1 MRPLIFAM
9 VLGIGGLGNGWRAA
23 ARLWAVPAAIGE
35 AFAGAAVLLWLGLVL
50 AYARHWLADPRAA
63 LADMQHPAQGMLAS
77 LLPVATLIAS
87 LALRPHLPMTAWIMA
102 LAGLAGVVT
111 FAAWAIGGLWQDGRT
126 AADTTAVFYMPTV
139 GGGLVAALAAGSF
152 GAVETGWLFFG
163 LGLLS
168 FLAMESVVV
177 ARMIQAPLPAD
188 RRATLGVHM
197 APPAVASVALM
208 ALSDDAGL
216 MPFALM
222 LFGYGCFQ
230 ALVLLRLVPWLRQ
243 QAFGPTAWAYT
254 FGISALPLA
263 AIRLVERGAGA
274 PVTLLAPALF
284 AAANLIIG
292 WIALRT
298 LWSLVG
304 GQVAVAGRRGG

>member
-1 MRPLIFAM
+1 MRPLMFAM
-9 VLGIGGLGNGWRAA
+9 VLGIGGLANGWRAA

-50 AYARHWLADPRAA
+50 AYAKHWLADPRAA
-63 LADMQHPAQGMLAS
+63 LADMEHPAQGMLAS

-102 LAGLAGVVT
+102 LAGLAGIVA

-126 AADTTAVFYMPTV
+126 AADTTPVFYMPTV

-152 GAVETGWLFFG
+152 GAVDTGWLFFG
-163 LGLLS
+163 LGLFS
-168 FLAMESVVV
+168 FLAMESVVI
-177 ARMIQAPLPAD
+177 ARMIQAPLPVD

-208 ALSDDAGL
+208 ALTDDAGL
-216 MPFALM
+216 LPFALM

-230 ALVLLRLVPWLRQ
+230 ALVLLRLAPWLRQ

-284 AAANLIIG
+284 VAANLIIG

-298 LWSLVG
+298 LWSLVAD
-304 GQVAVAGRRGG
+304 QVPVAGRGGG

>member
-1 MRPLIFAM
+1 MRPVMFAM
-9 VLGIGGLGNGWRAA
+9 VLGIGGLANGWRAA
-23 ARLWAVPAAIGE
+23 AQIWAVPSWIGE
-35 AFAGAAVLLWLGLVL
+35 ALASLAVAIWLGLLV
-50 AYARHWLADPRAA
+50 AYAKHWLAAPREA

-87 LALRPHLPMTAWIMA
+87 LALRPHLPATAWIMA
-102 LAGLAGVVT
+102 LSGLAGVLA
-111 FAAWAIGGLWQDGRT
+111 FAVWAIGGLWQDGRA

-139 GGGLVAALAAGSF
+139 GGGLVAALAAASF
-152 GAVETGWLFFG
+152 GATETGWLFFG
-163 LGLLS
+163 LGLMS
-168 FLAMESVVV
+168 FLAMESVVI
-177 ARMIQAPLPAD
+177 ARMIQTPLPAD

-208 ALSDDAGL
+208 ALTDDARFT
-216 MPFALM
+216 PFALM

-230 ALVLLRLVPWLRQ
+230 ALVLLRLAPWLRQ

-263 AIRLVERGAGA
+263 AVRLVERGAGA
-274 PVTLLAPALF
+274 PVSLLAPALF

-292 WIALRT
+292 WIALRS
-298 LWSLVG
+298 LWSLV
-304 GQVAVAGRRGG
+304 AGRVPAAGHSG